1 MTNKTTS
8 ELRRYT
14 GNPVEVPYLSLI
26 TSKYYLLKLLI
37 VVVDGYAKFTDD
49 KEFWECHDE

>member
-26 TSKYYLLKLLI
+26 TSKYRLLRSLT
-37 VVVDGYAKFTDD
+37 VVVDGYPKFMDD